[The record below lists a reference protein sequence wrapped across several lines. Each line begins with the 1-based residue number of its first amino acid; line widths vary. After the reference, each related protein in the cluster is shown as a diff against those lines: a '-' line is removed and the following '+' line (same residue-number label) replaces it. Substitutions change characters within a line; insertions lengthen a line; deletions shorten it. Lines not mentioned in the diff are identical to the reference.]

1 LAGSPSPEAIWFSG
15 YEDRVIYDEAGL
27 FNESM
32 QSTSSV
38 KMAVNS

>member
-1 LAGSPSPEAIWFSG
+1 
-15 YEDRVIYDEAGL
+15 VIYDEAGL